1 MSVFACLCFNVT
13 FAGGWT
19 VVASTPDAKI
29 ANPDWVPPMPTTTSY
44 VFSET
49 GVRAVLSQT
58 STLLQVNCNSSA
70 ILQALG
76 FGSSTK
82 KLFSLGLEE
91 NGYEYNFDIKNCSL
105 RGNKVNPNSAGMKS
119 LTEKQALAFADTF
132 MQNGYLKDKAYYQIG
147 KPFVLYRNSNGP
159 IYPMMKDS
167 SSSSAVS
174 SSDIEIDPN
183 DTGADI
189 VPEYTSFSVLYPYLI
204 NGQEVRDQYGNRIWI
219 QLEVSADGVMSIN
232 ARLLVFK
239 WAKRNSEKLSGDDAV
254 RILKNW
260 GNSPFYAQTSTPVK
274 FTAPQRVFILFSL
287 WRDNQNYNY
296 LSSGIGLKSN
306 IKVDQYAQQPYSMI
320 LSDYKIGNT
329 VQ

>member
-1 MSVFACLCFNVT
+1 
-13 FAGGWT
+13 
-19 VVASTPDAKI
+19 
-29 ANPDWVPPMPTTTSY
+29 MPTTTSY

-204 NGQEVRDQYGNRIWI
+204 NGQEVRDQYGNRI
-219 QLEVSADGVMSIN
+219 
-232 ARLLVFK
+232 
-239 WAKRNSEKLSGDDAV
+239 
-254 RILKNW
+254 
-260 GNSPFYAQTSTPVK
+260 
-274 FTAPQRVFILFSL
+274 
-287 WRDNQNYNY
+287 
-296 LSSGIGLKSN
+296 
-306 IKVDQYAQQPYSMI
+306 
-320 LSDYKIGNT
+320 
-329 VQ
+329 